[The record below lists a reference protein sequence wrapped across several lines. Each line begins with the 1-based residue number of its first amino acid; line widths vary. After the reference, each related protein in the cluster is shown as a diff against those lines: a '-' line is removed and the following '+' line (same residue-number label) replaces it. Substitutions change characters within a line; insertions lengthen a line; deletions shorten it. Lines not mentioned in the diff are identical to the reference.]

1 MPIIEFLLNIAGATV
16 LLLFAVKMVQTGVEQ
31 AYGPSFR
38 RVMMRSRAKIG
49 ATFCGAVL
57 AVIMQSSMAVT
68 ILVSGLLGSSVLSFE
83 LGLAATLGA
92 DLGSALVIQFLSLD
106 IPWLAPLMLVVGG
119 LMLLKS
125 ETPLLRQIGRVI
137 MGLSLIHI

>member
-31 AYGPSFR
+31 AYGLSFR
-38 RVMMRSRAKIG
+38 RVMMRSRAKLN
-49 ATFCGAVL
+49 ATFCGALL

-106 IPWLAPLMLVVGG
+106 IRW
-119 LMLLKS
+119 
-125 ETPLLRQIGRVI
+125 
-137 MGLSLIHI
+137 